1 MFGKEWRWRRGDG
14 YGFVRLVLDV
24 HNDWKSIDGGKDKVG
39 IGRRMVGGLDIYRAS
54 FRNRVP

>member
-24 HNDWKSIDGGKDKVG
+24 NHDWKSIDGGKDKVG
-39 IGRRMVGGLDIYRAS
+39 IGRRRVGGLLMD
-54 FRNRVP
+54 